1 MRKVGRQGKQY
12 KGKAGR
18 PRLVYHPT
26 IPLLQHRQTYMLKFP
41 RFRTYL
47 QLNMSGA
54 EVIGLIDACIGITTT
69 ILEIGRAVRDAQ
81 GLPPTLRD
89 LCEKLPAIEDLLET
103 ARERC
108 EDGKVNENSKR
119 SAKPILKQCEQALTE
134 LRDVFRKACPKDGD
148 HRSKRIWRGART
160 VFFGRDG
167 QVQKLLISVQ
177 DNLWLL
183 EQKEVFRIGDRLNEL
198 QKLTEALAPDD
209 HGGITMATRGG
220 VHINYLMSGSGRQI
234 NNAKVYNEAYSCT

>member
-1 MRKVGRQGKQY
+1 
-12 KGKAGR
+12 
-18 PRLVYHPT
+18 
-26 IPLLQHRQTYMLKFP
+26 
-41 RFRTYL
+41 
-47 QLNMSGA
+47 MSGA

-103 ARERC
+103 ARDRC
-108 EDGKVNENSKR
+108 EDGKVNDKNR
-119 SAKPILKQCEQALTE
+119 TSAKPVLKQCEQALAE

-148 HRSKRIWRGART
+148 HRSKCIWKGART

-167 QVQKLLISVQ
+167 QVQKLLVSVQ

-198 QKLTEALAPDD
+198 QLLTAALALDG
-209 HGGITMATRGG
+209 HGGIIMATRGG
-220 VHINYLMSGSGRQI
+220 VHTNYLMTGSGRQI
-234 NNAKVYNEAYSCT
+234 NNAAVYHEGFAST

>member
-1 MRKVGRQGKQY
+1 
-12 KGKAGR
+12 
-18 PRLVYHPT
+18 
-26 IPLLQHRQTYMLKFP
+26 
-41 RFRTYL
+41 
-47 QLNMSGA
+47 MSGA

-108 EDGKVNENSKR
+108 EDGKVNDNSKKT
-119 SAKPILKQCEQALTE
+119 AKPILKQCELALAE

-148 HRSKRIWRGART
+148 HRSKRIWKGART

-167 QVQKLLISVQ
+167 QVRKLLVSVQ
-177 DNLWLL
+177 DNMWLL
-183 EQKEVFRIGDRLNEL
+183 EQQEVFRIGDRLDGL
-198 QKLTEALAPDD
+198 RVLTEALA
-209 HGGITMATRGG
+209 HGKITMATRGG
-220 VHINYLMSGSGRQI
+220 IHTNYLMSGSGRQI
-234 NNAKVYNEAYSCT
+234 NNARVYNEASTTC